1 MNQSEFEANTCSPWW
16 KNVARNFLANNMLY
30 MGLGTSCQHCTNP
43 SPKKL
48 FCIIRSESYIEAS
61 KSLFMFG
68 CENFSVYVHIT
79 VIAALTKI
87 CCLFALSFPL
97 SSSSISHLP
106 PYFFCCMISVI
117 LLGLFVLNLWWW
129 CIWWVIA
136 SQVGYICFRLSLF
149 TSTLDTDFLLLVLTI
164 MFGVLWAR
172 FVEKVEVI
180 HRGE

>member
-1 MNQSEFEANTCSPWW
+1 
-16 KNVARNFLANNMLY
+16 

-106 PYFFCCMISVI
+106 PSV
-117 LLGLFVLNLWWW
+117 
-129 CIWWVIA
+129 
-136 SQVGYICFRLSLF
+136 
-149 TSTLDTDFLLLVLTI
+149 FLLHDLCNSLGVVRSQLVMMMHLVSHCLPGRVLTFASDVSFYQHAWHWFLAPSI
-164 MFGVLWAR
+164 DNYVWCTLSSFRRKVWGYSSWWITIKAKF
-172 FVEKVEVI
+172 FVCLTM
-180 HRGE
+180 

>member
-1 MNQSEFEANTCSPWW
+1 MKLLPLLNQKLLF
-16 KNVARNFLANNMLY
+16 
-30 MGLGTSCQHCTNP
+30 MGLGTSYQHCTNP

-106 PYFFCCMISVI
+106 PSV
-117 LLGLFVLNLWWW
+117 
-129 CIWWVIA
+129 
-136 SQVGYICFRLSLF
+136 
-149 TSTLDTDFLLLVLTI
+149 FLLHDLCHSLGVVRSQLVMMMHLVSHCLPGRVHLLQI
-164 MFGVLWAR
+164 VSFYQHA
-172 FVEKVEVI
+172 
-180 HRGE
+180 

>member
-1 MNQSEFEANTCSPWW
+1 MKLLPLLNQKLLF
-16 KNVARNFLANNMLY
+16 
-30 MGLGTSCQHCTNP
+30 MGLGTSYQHCTNP

-87 CCLFALSFPL
+87 CYLFAFSFSL

-106 PYFFCCMISVI
+106 PYFFCWMISVSP
-117 LLGLFVLNLWWW
+117 LGFFVLNLWWW

-136 SQVGYICFRLSLF
+136 SQVGYICFRLSVF
-149 TSTLDTDFLLLVLTI
+149 TSTLDTDFLLPVLTI

>member
-1 MNQSEFEANTCSPWW
+1 
-16 KNVARNFLANNMLY
+16 MLY
-30 MGLGTSCQHCTNP
+30 MGLGTSCQHCTKP

-61 KSLFMFG
+61 KSVFMFG

-87 CCLFALSFPL
+87 CCLFAFSFSL

-117 LLGLFVLNLWWW
+117 PLGFSFSTYDDDASGESLPPRLGTFDSDCLFLPARLTLIS
-129 CIWWVIA
+129 C
-136 SQVGYICFRLSLF
+136 SQY
-149 TSTLDTDFLLLVLTI
+149 
-164 MFGVLWAR
+164 
-172 FVEKVEVI
+172 
-180 HRGE
+180 

>member
-1 MNQSEFEANTCSPWW
+1 
-16 KNVARNFLANNMLY
+16 

-61 KSLFMFG
+61 KSVFMFG

-87 CCLFALSFPL
+87 CCLFALSFFL
-97 SSSSISHLP
+97 SSSSISHLLP
-106 PYFFCCMISVI
+106 SFFVVAWSLSFSWGCSFSTCDDD
-117 LLGLFVLNLWWW
+117 
-129 CIWWVIA
+129 A
-136 SQVGYICFRLSLF
+136 SSESLPARSGTDICFRLSLF
-149 TSTLDTDFLLLVLTI
+149 TSTLDTDFLLPVLTI

-172 FVEKVEVI
+172 FVEKFEVI
-180 HRGE
+180 HRSE